1 MVAGLYLPR
10 KLDRAFAEMGETSER
25 VKALLTLH
33 GSPEYVSYWD
43 DFLGDSAGTWPAS
56 ANWGY
61 PATAGTGTEVITLEA
76 SAGGVLLLT
85 TGANASDSAGQGVGL
100 HWTADNGFYFIT
112 RFQLDTL
119 ASSKFEVG
127 MTDALTD
134 DAGAVDTKA
143 TPTFTATDC
152 AIVVRD
158 TTDDTNV
165 TFVSNGGTT
174 DANADWSGTFAAATY
189 YIVEIVGGGPTSTTG
204 DNVTAYING
213 QRIGSGNIN
222 GATLLTP
229 WVHVTTRT
237 TATRGLSVD
246 YLGCIGRR
254 SF

>member
-1 MVAGLYLPR
+1 M
-10 KLDRAFAEMGETSER
+10 EMGSTSER

-76 SAGGVLLLT
+76 ALGGTLLLT
-85 TGANASDSAGQGVGL
+85 TGANDADSAGQGVGL
-100 HWTADNGFYFIT
+100 HWTADLGFYYIV

-119 ASSKFEVG
+119 ALSKFEVG
-127 MTDALTD
+127 MTDANND
-134 DAGAVDTKA
+134 DAGAVATKA

-158 TTDDTNV
+158 TADDTNV
-165 TFVSNGGTT
+165 TFVSNGGTA
-174 DANADWSGTFAAATY
+174 DANADSTITFSAATY
-189 YIVEIVGGGPTSTTG
+189 YIVEIVGGGPTSATG

-237 TATRGLSVD
+237 TATRGLTVD
-246 YLGCIGRR
+246 YQGCIGRR